1 MVYSDYRYFICI
13 SGIQCFFKYGVFTEE
28 FIMSQNITKH
38 LWYSQ
43 QQGIEWMYQTASRF
57 YKL

>member
-43 QQGIEWMYQTASRF
+43 QQGIE
-57 YKL
+57 